1 MKTVTSQPAPESVF
15 WQMQN
20 KQTNK
25 QTRCVR
31 QIWSNRLQSFISAA
45 GATILM
51 HLSLCLPFF
60 SPTLYDYIRSRTK
73 AKENCVIIT
82 AQGPGFYHTAK
93 ISSGNM
99 CEGPAGDFI
108 ITLIWVCSQTQRIL
122 HTKMIVIAF
131 EKHAFSLTHGANE
144 TF

>member
-1 MKTVTSQPAPESVF
+1 MCTSDLI
-15 WQMQN
+15 
-20 KQTNK
+20 KQTA
-25 QTRCVR
+25 V
-31 QIWSNRLQSFISAA
+31 IYL
-45 GATILM
+45 TILM

-60 SPTLYDYIRSRTK
+60 PPTLYDYIRSRTK

-108 ITLIWVCSQTQRIL
+108 ITLI
-122 HTKMIVIAF
+122 
-131 EKHAFSLTHGANE
+131 
-144 TF
+144 

>member
-1 MKTVTSQPAPESVF
+1 
-15 WQMQN
+15 MQN

-25 QTRCVR
+25 QDVYVR
-31 QIWSNRLQSFISAA
+31 FDQTDCS
-45 GATILM
+45 
-51 HLSLCLPFF
+51 HLSHHINASLSLSTFF
-60 SPTLYDYIRSRTK
+60 FPTLYDYIRSRTK

-108 ITLIWVCSQTQRIL
+108 ITLI
-122 HTKMIVIAF
+122 
-131 EKHAFSLTHGANE
+131 
-144 TF
+144 